1 MIKCIMRYGFSG
13 RGHIMGK
20 KGWTTVELFLQNL
33 PFPAFVLDER
43 ENLSFA
49 NRVVCSLLDQKEDE
63 ILGMRMDQFIP
74 ELGRFRSE
82 GNRNIHFCGSR
93 WRVWRVTYSRRRI
106 FLLTPEEDAPSAR
119 EENLSWLDVDTMI
132 SSLYDDV
139 IITDG
144 KGKILKASGN
154 FEKIYGKRSDELIGK
169 TVRQLESEK
178 VFQPSITLKVLKEKT
193 KLTDIQMTKGGRRV
207 LVTGIPVF
215 KKNGEILRVI
225 CYSRDITEPV
235 RLKEHLSMMEQ
246 EMARI
251 QSELDALRREK
262 LGDNEFVAVNS
273 SMKRSLEM
281 ARKVAPVDVNVLLQ
295 GESGVGKTAIARYI
309 HRQSH
314 RADGPFIEVNCGA
327 IPEALFESEFF
338 GYEPGSFT
346 GASKK
351 GKTGF
356 AELAHGGTLFLDE
369 ISELSF
375 SAQVKVLKFIQEKR
389 YYRIGGTRLRESDFR
404 LIAATN
410 KDLEKM
416 VREGRFRE
424 DLYFRLNVVPITI
437 PPLRTRQE
445 DILPL
450 IRYFLDK
457 YRKKYRREKTLDSR
471 AIDCLL
477 EYSWPGNVREL
488 ENLIERLVVT
498 VETEVIRPGDL
509 PERVKQPE
517 IHTPYLLD
525 GNRTLP
531 AILAEVEKKILVEA
545 KKRCKSTTEM
555 AKVLGISQSTVVRKW
570 HKYFPPDD

>member
-1 MIKCIMRYGFSG
+1 
-13 RGHIMGK
+13 
-20 KGWTTVELFLQNL
+20 
-33 PFPAFVLDER
+33 
-43 ENLSFA
+43 
-49 NRVVCSLLDQKEDE
+49 
-63 ILGMRMDQFIP
+63 
-74 ELGRFRSE
+74 
-82 GNRNIHFCGSR
+82 
-93 WRVWRVTYSRRRI
+93 
-106 FLLTPEEDAPSAR
+106 
-119 EENLSWLDVDTMI
+119 
-132 SSLYDDV
+132 
-139 IITDG
+139 
-144 KGKILKASGN
+144 
-154 FEKIYGKRSDELIGK
+154 
-169 TVRQLESEK
+169 
-178 VFQPSITLKVLKEKT
+178 
-193 KLTDIQMTKGGRRV
+193 
-207 LVTGIPVF
+207 
-215 KKNGEILRVI
+215 
-225 CYSRDITEPV
+225 
-235 RLKEHLSMMEQ
+235 
-246 EMARI
+246 
-251 QSELDALRREK
+251 
-262 LGDNEFVAVNS
+262 
-273 SMKRSLEM
+273 MKRSLEM

-375 SAQVKVLKFIQEKR
+375 PAQVKVLKFIQEKR

-437 PPLRTRQE
+437 PPLRARQE